1 MKSVQYRAFSGPYI
15 PVLGVNTEIY
25 PVNLRIQSEYR
36 KILTRKN
43 SVFEHFSRSAT
54 IDGSECE
61 NIFGKKNWFTGNQ
74 FVLQS
79 KVALSTSVHAK
90 LLVLEIWFISR
101 CGVKYTRIRV
111 FSGTYFLSLYGKIRV
126 RENPHSDIFY
136 ALREQEFRFKKV
148 AYCRVISHKKIQ
160 WKHCFMRASI

>member
-61 NIFGKKNWFTGNQ
+61 NIFGKKIDLLGINLFCNRRWLFQLQYMQNYWFLKSDSFLG
-74 FVLQS
+74 
-79 KVALSTSVHAK
+79 VA
-90 LLVLEIWFISR
+90 
-101 CGVKYTRIRV
+101 
-111 FSGTYFLSLYGKIRV
+111 
-126 RENPHSDIFY
+126 
-136 ALREQEFRFKKV
+136 
-148 AYCRVISHKKIQ
+148 
-160 WKHCFMRASI
+160 